1 MKELIKTIVLVLLV
15 VVAIYFAFVV
25 TKVNDR
31 MDNLNVADSVHVI
44 NIDGFDHNL
53 HDLDLRFIGRGKH
66 IQQFQRDLKALD
78 QKLDI
83 TARQFDVKIDSVGLL
98 ISELRMNT
106 EAELAN
112 LKRDQEET
120 AKRLSQFQRKTNRTL
135 TDLQTA
141 LSRLNREKNDLEKRV
156 KTLETPPEDSK
167 KKR

>member
-25 TKVNDR
+25 SKVNNR
-31 MDNLNVADSVHVI
+31 MDQLNVADSVHVI

-83 TARQFDVKIDSVGLL
+83 TARKFDAKIDSVGLL

-112 LKRDQEET
+112 LKRDNEET
-120 AKRLSQFQRKTNRTL
+120 AKRLSQFQRQTNRTL

-156 KTLETPPEDSK
+156 KVLETPPEDPK
-167 KKR
+167 KKK

>member
-25 TKVNDR
+25 SKVNNR
-31 MDNLNVADSVHVI
+31 MDQLNVADSVHVI

-83 TARQFDVKIDSVGLL
+83 TARKFDAKIDSVGLL

-112 LKRDQEET
+112 LTRDQKKADE
-120 AKRLSQFQRKTNRTL
+120 RFSQFKRQTDRTL
-135 TDLQTA
+135 IDHYKDIKSL
-141 LSRLNREKNDLEKRV
+141 LREKNDLEKRV
-156 KTLETPPEDSK
+156 KILETPPEDPK
-167 KKR
+167 KKK

>member
-1 MKELIKTIVLVLLV
+1 MKELIKTIVLVLLI

-31 MDNLNVADSVHVI
+31 MDNLNVADSVHVV

-78 QKLDI
+78 QELDI
-83 TARQFDVKIDSVGLL
+83 TARKFDVKIDSVGLL

-112 LKRDQEET
+112 LKRDHEET
-120 AKRLSQFQRKTNRTL
+120 AKRLSQFQRKTNRTR

-156 KTLETPPEDSK
+156 KTLETPPEDPK
-167 KKR
+167 KKK